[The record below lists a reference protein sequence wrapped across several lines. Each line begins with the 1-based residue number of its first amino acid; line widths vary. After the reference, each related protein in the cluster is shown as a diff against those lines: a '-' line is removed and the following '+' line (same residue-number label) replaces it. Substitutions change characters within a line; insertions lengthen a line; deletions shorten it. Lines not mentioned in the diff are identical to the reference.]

1 MKIVFMGTPDFTRD
15 SLEALV
21 NAKHNVEAV
30 ITVPDK
36 PKRTW
41 NEINSL
47 RS

>member
-1 MKIVFMGTPDFTRD
+1 MGTPDFARD
-15 SLEALV
+15 SLEELV
-21 NAKHNVEAV
+21 NAGHEISAV

-41 NEINSL
+41 NETCSM

>member
-1 MKIVFMGTPDFTRD
+1 MGTPDFARD
-15 SLEALV
+15 SLEELV
-21 NAKHNVEAV
+21 NYGYEISAV

-41 NEINSL
+41 NETYSM

>member
-1 MKIVFMGTPDFTRD
+1 MRIIFMGTPDFARD

-21 NAKHNVEAV
+21 NAKHEISAV

-41 NEINSL
+41 NEAYTM
-47 RS
+47 